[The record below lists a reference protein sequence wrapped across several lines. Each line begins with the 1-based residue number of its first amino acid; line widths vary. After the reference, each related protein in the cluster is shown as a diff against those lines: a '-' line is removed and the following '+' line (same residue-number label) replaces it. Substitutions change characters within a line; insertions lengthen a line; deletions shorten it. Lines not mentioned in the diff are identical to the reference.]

1 MVEIFFPQRE
11 QLRLDSRNITP
22 QAYRKAVFAGGDG
35 KSSAAGSRSLKT
47 LAEWDLN
54 ATRVSELTQQGGREL
69 KAQQTA
75 RVEQYYRAEAERSL
89 SAPRQPSPQAPLN
102 APQVGV
108 LEMDGGHLHTR
119 DEGGSRGVSHP
130 HWREFQ
136 AGCVVRLQSEV
147 SEEDPRPE
155 VPTPLLQRPKVQK
168 LVTQLHRQRGQPQE
182 SEENRESIA
191 EILEPEALAENAAEN
206 QRQEKPPTEKAK
218 PGRPKRLMRT
228 CVATLAGADEC
239 GRILA
244 AEAADRGMHE
254 AERKGFI
261 SDGQSSLRTVWE
273 RYFQRLGYI
282 PILDFIHL
290 LSYVYALAMAVSR
303 TSDEGWQVYTKW
315 ITMLWS
321 GLAKDVLEQW
331 RRLAA
336 ELEIPDAKLPENDPR
351 YPVQRGVT
359 YLANNLDRVD
369 YPRYRKLG
377 LPVTSTLMESLVKEF
392 NLRVKGTE
400 KFWNDPSGAEAIL
413 TVRAALLSEDGRFDA
428 FFATRPGCRYRR
440 RSTWDKEH
448 KQAAPPLHTQAT

>member
-1 MVEIFFPQRE
+1 M
-11 QLRLDSRNITP
+11 RLDSRNFTP
-22 QAYRKAVFAGGDG
+22 QAYRKVVFAGGDG
-35 KSSAAGSRSLKT
+35 KSNAAGAKSLKT
-47 LAEWDLN
+47 LAEWNLN
-54 ATRVSELTQQGGREL
+54 ATRVSELTVQAGREM
-69 KAQQTA
+69 KTQQTA
-75 RVEQYYRAEAERSL
+75 RVEQYHRAEAERSL
-89 SAPRQPSPQAPLN
+89 SAPRSPSPQAPPN
-102 APQVGV
+102 VPQVGV
-108 LEMDGGHLHTR
+108 VEMDGGRLRTR
-119 DEGGSRGVSHP
+119 EEGSSRGVSDP

-136 AGCVVRLQSEV
+136 AGCAVRLQSDV

-155 VPTPLLQRPKVQK
+155 VPELFLQRPKVQK
-168 LVTQLHRQRGQPQE
+168 LVTQLHRQRHEPQE
-182 SEENRESIA
+182 SEEDHDSIA
-191 EILEPEALAENAAEN
+191 EVLEPEALAENAAEN
-206 QRQEKPPTEKAK
+206 ERQEESPRQKAK
-218 PGRPKRLMRT
+218 PGRPKRLVRT

-244 AEAADRGMHE
+244 AEAADRGLHE
-254 AERKGFI
+254 AARKGFI
-261 SDGQSSLRTVWE
+261 SDGQSSLRNVWE
-273 RYFQRLGYI
+273 RYFKRLGYI

-303 TSDEGWQVYTKW
+303 TPDEGWQRYTTW
-315 ITMLWS
+315 ITMLWRGS
-321 GLAKDVLEQW
+321 AKEVLEQW

-336 ELEIPDAKLPENDPR
+336 ELAIPEEKLPENDPR

-428 FFATRPGCRYRR
+428 FFATRPGCCYRR
-440 RSTWDKEH
+440 RSTWENEH
-448 KQAAPPLHTQAT
+448 KQAPAHSQAI